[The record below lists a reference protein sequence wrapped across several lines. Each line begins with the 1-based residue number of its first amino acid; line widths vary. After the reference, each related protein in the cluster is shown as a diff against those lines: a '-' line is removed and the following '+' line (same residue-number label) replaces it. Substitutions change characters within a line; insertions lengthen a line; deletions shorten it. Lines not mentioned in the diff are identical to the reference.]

1 MARQIYYLKPLV
13 ALMVCYLITL
23 LFSGCSDDKQPKK
36 VDVSK
41 IPVKIQ
47 SIRWDQ
53 ALFHC
58 DTNALEKS
66 VNALGNRYPDF
77 ASVYFTELTG
87 FAKGNDQSV
96 FFNSVRHFLTY
107 KDYVDLYDTVQ
118 KHYPDVKEIDQEL
131 AQLFKH
137 IKYYFPNKKLG
148 DVYYFISG
156 LNFWSA
162 VTVDTAVGVGLD
174 MFLGKDYPFYA
185 AVQLPAYQ
193 AALCERKY
201 IPVNVSRAIYEDMF
215 PIVPD
220 GKNLLEL
227 MLMKGR
233 EMLFME
239 YTLPETSDELL
250 IGYTPEQLAW
260 CKKNEAMIWNYFSTQ
275 KLLYSTNWQDIL
287 RYVNEGPTSTG
298 MPPEAP
304 GNIGTWLGWQIIRKY
319 VKHYPDKKLPEV
331 WKENPD
337 AQGLIRDIKYRPKG

>member
-1 MARQIYYLKPLV
+1 
-13 ALMVCYLITL
+13 MVCYLMML
-23 LFSGCSDDKQPKK
+23 GLSGCDHNQQHKK
-36 VDVSK
+36 IDVSNIPIK
-41 IPVKIQ
+41 IR

-53 ALFHC
+53 ALFNC
-58 DTNALEKS
+58 DTNNLETS
-66 VNALGNRYPDF
+66 VNALGNKYPDF
-77 ASVYFTELTG
+77 ASVFFTELTG
-87 FAKGNDQSV
+87 FGKGSDQKV
-96 FFNSVRHFLTY
+96 FLNSVKHFLTY
-107 KDYVDLYDTVQ
+107 KDYVGLYDTVQ
-118 KHYPDVKEIDQEL
+118 KHYPNVKEIDTDLE
-131 AQLFKH
+131 QLFKH
-137 IKYYFPNKKLG
+137 IKYYFPEKKLG

-193 AALCERKY
+193 AALCEPKY
-201 IPVNVSRAIYEDMF
+201 IPVNVSKAIYEDMF

-220 GKNLLEL
+220 NKNLLEL
-227 MLMKGR
+227 ILMKGR
-233 EMLFME
+233 EMVFME
-239 YTLPETSDELL
+239 YTLPEASDELL

-304 GNIGTWLGWQIIRKY
+304 GNIGTWIGWQIMRKY
-319 VKHYPDKKLPEV
+319 LETYPDKKLPEMLQE
-331 WKENPD
+331 KLD
-337 AQGLIRDIKYRPKG
+337 AQGLIRDIKYRPRG